1 MDDFNEEGSS
11 STESCTWLVVAKGA
25 VAASGVAAV
34 TMLIAKV
41 SITIVC
47 SYVLEDTHDKGRDD
61 KEENLGV
68 NNDEDDEQEQ
78 VVLFVTQC

>member
-1 MDDFNEEGSS
+1 
-11 STESCTWLVVAKGA
+11 
-25 VAASGVAAV
+25 
-34 TMLIAKV
+34 MLIAKV

-68 NNDEDDEQEQ
+68 NNDEDDE
-78 VVLFVTQC
+78 